1 MAKVKE
7 VKYVKTNL
15 LDIDPV
21 YSREDYGDIEQ
32 LKNSIV
38 ENGVITPFVVYE
50 VEQDDAVR
58 YTIISGNRRKEAI
71 RQLVEEEGYDDFSVP
86 VIIDNKTDE
95 CKRIV
100 HTIIDNDRKP
110 LTALETATAYFRLS
124 NKGWTAK
131 KIAKRCGYSE
141 MFIKDYLLLFSADE
155 EMKAFIRDGK
165 MAVAVALKKLKKDR
179 DKDDD

>member
-7 VKYVKTNL
+7 VKYLKTNL

-32 LKNSIV
+32 LKNSII

-50 VEQDDAVR
+50 VKQGDSVR

-86 VIIDNKTDE
+86 VIIDNNTDE
-95 CKRIV
+95 RKRIAR
-100 HTIIDNDRKP
+100 TIIDNDRKP
-110 LTALETATAYFRLS
+110 LTELEKATVFFRLS
-124 NKGWTAK
+124 SKGLTTK
-131 KIAKRCGYSE
+131 KIAEQCGISE
-141 MFIKDYLLLFSADE
+141 AIVRDYLLLFSADE

-165 MAVAVALKKLKKDR
+165 MTVAVALKKLKKDR